1 MLEPELFALFERTAD
16 AAYTVTEDGRICSWN
31 HAAETLFG
39 YPADEALGA
48 DVEELLEARDTLGTS
63 AIAGG
68 SGTATRQWDAVSGG
82 IPNFDLEVRTRSGR
96 RIWVNVSTI
105 LFDNRRGGRRL
116 FVRLAHDIDQ
126 RRRNEE
132 LLQRMLEAARQF
144 VSLAQ
149 ETSGHA
155 QVELL
160 SDHERRI
167 LKLLA
172 DGGSSAAIARQLR
185 ISAQTLRN
193 HLHHI
198 NRKLRTHSRLE
209 AVTPARR
216 RGLIE

>member
-1 MLEPELFALFERTAD
+1 MLEPELFALFERTAE

-39 YPADEALGA
+39 YPASEALGA

-68 SGTATRQWDAVSGG
+68 RGTATRQWDAASGG
-82 IPNFDLEVRTRSGR
+82 IPNFDLEVRTRSGS

-105 LFDNRRGGRRL
+105 IFDNGRTGRRL

-126 RRRNEE
+126 RRRNDEM
-132 LLQRMLEAARQF
+132 LQRMLEAARQF

-149 ETSGHA
+149 ETSDHA

-167 LKLLA
+167 LRLLA

-209 AVTPARR
+209 AVTHARR
-216 RGLIE
+216 RGLID

>member
-1 MLEPELFALFERTAD
+1 
-16 AAYTVTEDGRICSWN
+16 VTEDGRICSWN

-82 IPNFDLEVRTRSGR
+82 IPTFDLEVRTRSGR

-172 DGGSSAAIARQLR
+172 DGGSSTAIARQLR

-198 NRKLRTHSRLE
+198 NQKLRTHSRLE
-209 AVTPARR
+209 AVTHARR

>member
-1 MLEPELFALFERTAD
+1 MLEPELFALFERTAE

-39 YPADEALGA
+39 YPASEALGA

-68 SGTATRQWDAVSGG
+68 RGTATRQWDAASGG
-82 IPNFDLEVRTRSGR
+82 IPNFDLEVRTRSGS

-105 LFDNRRGGRRL
+105 IFDNGRSGRRL

-126 RRRNEE
+126 RRRNQEM
-132 LLQRMLEAARQF
+132 LQRMLEAARQF

-149 ETSGHA
+149 ETSDHA

-209 AVTPARR
+209 AVTHARR